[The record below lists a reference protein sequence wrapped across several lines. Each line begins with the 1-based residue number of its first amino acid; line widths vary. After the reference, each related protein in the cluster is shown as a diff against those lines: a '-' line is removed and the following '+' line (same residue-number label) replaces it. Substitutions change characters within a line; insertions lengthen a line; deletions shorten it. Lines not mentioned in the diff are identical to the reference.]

1 MANTG
6 KDKSPARIMAQAHGA
21 TLFRLDRPLNS
32 RIFKK
37 ILADAG
43 YSQTALAETL
53 GISCVHERQ
62 DVEVVYRRVKTDNP
76 YNILVRLFWLG
87 RAVPESSLHRELAGL
102 DVEDLVGI
110 GLLNSQDGMVQ
121 SATKLTPYHD
131 LLLASDFAPE
141 IHRELSADHVIGVGA
156 ASLTLASLTVRRRV
170 KTALDLGAGAG
181 IQAFLAAGHS
191 DHVIGTDTNL
201 RALNFARFNAK
212 LNQIDG
218 IEWREGN
225 FYEPVSDQQFDL
237 IVSNPPYVIS
247 PESRFVFRDTNLP
260 GDAVSEQVVRGAGE
274 KLNEGGFAC
283 ILFNWHHQDET
294 DWDSRPKS
302 WVSNTGCDGWLICFK
317 TTDPLTY
324 AADWLRTSVGQ
335 NSPEYGRNLDEWM
348 AYYEQMG
355 IGRISA
361 GGIVMRRRSQ
371 QANWFRA
378 HAIDKGRY
386 TGSCGDQIERIF
398 AAEDL
403 LQSLGDDRQLL
414 EQRFLFDEH
423 HRLEHQLAVQD
434 GHWAVNSEHL
444 YASEGIPFAGNMD
457 MYIANLL
464 AGCDGRRTLRELI
477 EAVADRMQTD
487 PEKVGPACL
496 AAFRKL
502 MQAGFL
508 TSAIE
513 PETANP

>member
-1 MANTG
+1 MTEIG
-6 KDKSPARIMAQAHGA
+6 KPTAFH
-21 TLFRLDRPLNS
+21 LDRPLDGET
-32 RIFKK
+32 FKK
-37 ILADAG
+37 VLVDAG

-87 RAVPESSLHRELAGL
+87 WAVSESVIREKLPGL
-102 DVEDLVGI
+102 DVEQLEGI
-110 GLLNSQDGMVQ
+110 GLLHRRDREIQAN
-121 SATKLTPYHD
+121 AKLAPYHD
-131 LLLASDFAPE
+131 LLLVSDFGPE
-141 IHRELSADHVIGVGA
+141 IHRELSADHVLGVGA
-156 ASLTLASLTVRRRV
+156 ASLTLASLTVRRKV
-170 KTALDLGAGAG
+170 KTALDIGTGAG
-181 IQAFLAAGHS
+181 IQAFLAACHA
-191 DHVIGTDTNL
+191 DQVIGTDTNPK
-201 RALNFARFNAK
+201 ALNFARFNAK
-212 LNQIDG
+212 LNGIDI

-225 FYEPVSDQQFDL
+225 LYEPVAEQKFDL

-260 GDAVSEQVVRGAGE
+260 GDAVSEQVVRGVGE
-274 KLNEGGFAC
+274 RLSEGGFAC

-302 WVSNTGCDGWLICFK
+302 WMSNTGCDGWLICFK

-335 NSPEYGRNLDEWM
+335 SSKEYGRCLDEWM

-355 IGRISA
+355 ITRISA
-361 GGIVMRRRSQ
+361 GGMIMRRRSQ

-378 HAIDKGRY
+378 HAIDKGRC
-386 TGSCGDQIERIF
+386 TGSCGEQIERIF

-403 LQSLGDDRQLL
+403 LQALDDNRQLL

-423 HRLEHQLAVQD
+423 HRLEHQLAVRD
-434 GHWAVNSEHL
+434 DCWAVNSEHL

-464 AGCDGRRTLRELI
+464 AGCDGQRTLRELVA
-477 EAVADRMQTD
+477 AVAERMQTD
-487 PEKVGPACL
+487 PESIIPACL
-496 AAFRKL
+496 KAFRKL
-502 MQAGFL
+502 MQSGFL
-508 TSAIE
+508 SAVG
-513 PETANP
+513 NPDKPAP

>member
-1 MANTG
+1 MTQGISAVAFHLDWPLDG
-6 KDKSPARIMAQAHGA
+6 K
-21 TLFRLDRPLNS
+21 T
-32 RIFKK
+32 FKK
-37 ILADAG
+37 FMADAG
-43 YSQTALAETL
+43 YSQNSLAETL
-53 GISCVHERQ
+53 GISCSHERQ
-62 DVEVVYRRVKTDNP
+62 DVEVVYRRVKTDSP

-87 RAVPESSLHRELAGL
+87 RSVSEPVIREKLAGL
-102 DVEDLVGI
+102 DVEGLLGI
-110 GLLNSQDGMVQ
+110 GLLNRQDGMVR
-121 SATKLTPYHD
+121 SAAKLTPYHD
-131 LLLASDFAPE
+131 LLLVSDFAPE
-141 IHRELSADHVIGVGA
+141 IHRELSADHVLGVGA
-156 ASLTLASLTVRRRV
+156 ASLTLGSLTVRRKV
-170 KTALDLGAGAG
+170 KTALDIGTGAG
-181 IQAFLAAGHS
+181 IQAFLADRHA

-212 LNQIDG
+212 LNGIDS
-218 IEWREGN
+218 IEWCEGN
-225 FYEPVSDQQFDL
+225 LYEPVAEQKFDL

-260 GDAVSEQVVRGAGE
+260 GDTVSEQVLRGAGQR
-274 KLNEGGFAC
+274 LSEGGFAC

-302 WVSNTGCDGWLICFK
+302 WMSNTGCDGWLICFK
-317 TTDPLTY
+317 TTEPLTY
-324 AADWLRTSVGQ
+324 AADWLRTSVGRS
-335 NSPEYGRNLDEWM
+335 SPDYGRYLDEWM

-361 GGIVMRRRSQ
+361 GGIIMRRRSQ
-371 QANWFRA
+371 QPNWFRA
-378 HAIDKGRY
+378 HAIDKGRC

-403 LQSLGDDRQLL
+403 LQTITDDRQLL

-423 HRLEHQLAVQD
+423 HRLEHQLAVRD
-434 GHWAVNSEHL
+434 GCWAVNSEHL

-477 EAVADRMQTD
+477 EAVASRMQTE
-487 PEKVGPACL
+487 PKTVGPACL
-496 AAFRKL
+496 AAVRKL

-508 TSAIE
+508 SSVGD
-513 PETANP
+513 PGKSKS

>member
-1 MANTG
+1 
-6 KDKSPARIMAQAHGA
+6 MAQTHGA
-21 TLFRLDRPLNS
+21 TLFHLDRPLDGKK
-32 RIFKK
+32 FKK
-37 ILADAG
+37 VLTDAG

-53 GISCVHERQ
+53 GISCAHERQ

-87 RAVPESSLHRELAGL
+87 RAVPESSLNKELTSL
-102 DVEDLVGI
+102 DVKELVGI
-110 GLLNSQDGMVQ
+110 GLLNRQDGMVR
-121 SATKLTPYHD
+121 SAARLTPYHD
-131 LLLASDFAPE
+131 LLLVSDFSPE
-141 IHRELSADHVIGVGA
+141 IHRELSADHVLGVGA

-170 KTALDLGAGAG
+170 KTALDIGTGAG
-181 IQAFLAAGHS
+181 IQAFLAACHA
-191 DHVIGTDTNL
+191 DQVIGTDTNP

-212 LNQIDG
+212 LNGIDS
-218 IEWREGN
+218 IEWREGS
-225 FYEPVSDQQFDL
+225 FYETVAEQQFDL

-247 PESRFVFRDTNLP
+247 PESRFVFRDANLP
-260 GDAVSEQVVRGAGE
+260 GDAVSEQVVRGAGAR
-274 KLNEGGFAC
+274 LSEGGFAC

-302 WVSNTGCDGWLICFK
+302 WMSNTGCDGWLICFK
-317 TTDPLTY
+317 STEPLTY

-335 NSPEYGRNLDEWM
+335 SSPDYGRYLDEWM
-348 AYYEQMG
+348 AYYKKMQ

-361 GGIVMRRRSQ
+361 GGIVMRRRSR

-378 HAIDKGRY
+378 HAIDKGRC

-403 LQSLGDDRQLL
+403 LQTLNDDRQLL

-423 HRLEHQLAVQD
+423 HRLEHQLAVRD
-434 GHWAVNSEHL
+434 GCWTVNSEHL

-464 AGCDGRRTLRELI
+464 AGCDGQRTLHELI

-487 PEKVGPACL
+487 PEKVIPACL
-496 AAFRKL
+496 ATVRKL

-508 TSAIE
+508 SSAIE

>member
-1 MANTG
+1 
-6 KDKSPARIMAQAHGA
+6 MAQTSSSEA
-21 TLFRLDRPLNS
+21 FRLERPLDGKAL
-32 RIFKK
+32 KK
-37 ILADAG
+37 VLADAG

-53 GISCVHERQ
+53 GISCAHERQ
-62 DVEVVYRRVKTDNP
+62 DVEVVYRRVRTDSP

-87 RAVPESSLHRELAGL
+87 RAVSEPVLHEKLPGL
-102 DVEDLVGI
+102 NVEELVGT
-110 GLLNSQDGMVQ
+110 GLLNSQDGMVR
-121 SATKLTPYHD
+121 SAAKLTPYHD
-131 LLLASDFAPE
+131 LLLVSDFAPE
-141 IHRELSADHVIGVGA
+141 IHRELSADHVLGVGA
-156 ASLTLASLTVRRRV
+156 ASLTLGSLTVRRKV
-170 KTALDLGAGAG
+170 KTALDIGTGAG
-181 IQAFLAAGHS
+181 IQAFLADRHA

-212 LNQIDG
+212 LNGIDG
-218 IEWREGN
+218 IEWREGSL
-225 FYEPVSDQQFDL
+225 YEPIAEQKFDL

-260 GDAVSEQVVRGAGE
+260 GDAVSEQVVRGAGQR
-274 KLNEGGFAC
+274 LSEGGFAC

-302 WVSNTGCDGWLICFK
+302 WMSNTGCDGWLICFK
-317 TTDPLTY
+317 TTEPLAY
-324 AADWLRTSVGQ
+324 AADWLRTGVGK
-335 NSPEYGRNLDEWM
+335 SSKEYGRCLDEWM

-355 IGRISA
+355 ITRISA
-361 GGIVMRRRSQ
+361 GGMIMRRRSQ

-378 HAIDKGRY
+378 HAIDKGRC

-403 LQSLGDDRQLL
+403 LQTITDDRQLL
-414 EQRFLFDEH
+414 EQRLLFDEH
-423 HRLEHQLAVQD
+423 HRLEHQLAVRD
-434 GHWAVNSEHL
+434 GSWAVNSEQL

-477 EAVADRMQTD
+477 EAVADRMQTNQ
-487 PEKVGPACL
+487 ETVIPACL
-496 AAFRKL
+496 ATVRKL

-508 TSAIE
+508 SSVAGPEKSTS
-513 PETANP
+513 

>member
-1 MANTG
+1 VTQNFN
-6 KDKSPARIMAQAHGA
+6 A
-21 TLFRLDRPLNS
+21 TAFHLDRPLEGKT
-32 RIFKK
+32 FKK
-37 ILADAG
+37 VLSDAG

-53 GISCVHERQ
+53 GISCAHERQ
-62 DVEVVYRRVKTDNP
+62 DVEVVYRRVRTDSP

-87 RAVPESSLHRELAGL
+87 LVVSESTLREKLAGL
-102 DVEDLVGI
+102 DVEELVGI
-110 GLLNSQDGMVQ
+110 GLLNRQDGMVR
-121 SATKLTPYHD
+121 SAAKLTPYHD

-141 IHRELSADHVIGVGA
+141 IHRELSADHVLGVGA
-156 ASLTLASLTVRRRV
+156 ASLTLGSLTVRRKV
-170 KTALDLGAGAG
+170 KTALDIGTGAG
-181 IQAFLAAGHS
+181 IQAFLADRHA

-201 RALNFARFNAK
+201 RALNFARFNAV
-212 LNQIDG
+212 LNGIDD
-218 IEWREGN
+218 IEWREGSL
-225 FYEPVSDQQFDL
+225 YEPVADQKFDL

-274 KLNEGGFAC
+274 KLTEGGFAC
-283 ILFNWHHQDET
+283 ILFNWHHESEV
-294 DWDSRPKS
+294 DWDSRPRS

-317 TTDPLTY
+317 STDPLTY

-335 NSPEYGRNLDEWM
+335 SSTEYGRNLDEWM

-355 IGRISA
+355 ITRISA
-361 GGIVMRRRSQ
+361 GGMIMRRRSQ

-378 HAIDKGRY
+378 HAIDKGRC

-403 LQSLGDDRQLL
+403 LQTLNDDRQLL

-423 HRLEHQLAVQD
+423 HRLEHQLAVRD
-434 GHWAVNSEHL
+434 GCWAVNSEHL

-477 EAVADRMQTD
+477 EVVADRMQTD
-487 PEKVGPACL
+487 PETVRPACL
-496 AAFRKL
+496 ATVRKL

-508 TSAIE
+508 SSAIE

>member
-1 MANTG
+1 
-6 KDKSPARIMAQAHGA
+6 MAQTHGS
-21 TLFRLDRPLNS
+21 TLFYLDRPLDGKM
-32 RIFKK
+32 FKK
-37 ILADAG
+37 VMADAG
-43 YSQTALAETL
+43 YSQTALADTL

-87 RAVPESSLHRELAGL
+87 RAVSESVIREKLPGL
-102 DVEDLVGI
+102 DVEQLEGV
-110 GLLNSQDGMVQ
+110 GLLHCRDGEVQ
-121 SATKLTPYHD
+121 ANAKLAPYHD
-131 LLLASDFAPE
+131 LLLVSDFGPE
-141 IHRELSADHVIGVGA
+141 IHRELPADHVLGVGA
-156 ASLTLASLTVRRRV
+156 ASLTLGSLTVRRKV
-170 KTALDLGAGAG
+170 KTALDIGTGAG
-181 IQAFLAAGHS
+181 IQAFLVDRHA

-201 RALNFARFNAK
+201 RALNFARFNAV
-212 LNQIDG
+212 LNGIDN

-225 FYEPVSDQQFDL
+225 LYEPVADQKFDL

-260 GDAVSEQVVRGAGE
+260 GDAVSEKVVRGAGE
-274 KLNEGGFAC
+274 KLTEGGFAC
-283 ILFNWHHQDET
+283 ILFNWHHKDET
-294 DWDSRPKS
+294 DWDSRPRS

-317 TTDPLTY
+317 TTEPLTY

-355 IGRISA
+355 IGQISA
-361 GGIVMRRRSQ
+361 GGIIMRRRSQ

-386 TGSCGDQIERIF
+386 IGSCGDQIERIF

-403 LQSLGDDRQLL
+403 LAAFDDDRQLL

-434 GHWAVNSEHL
+434 GRWAVNSEHL
-444 YASEGIPFAGNMD
+444 YTSEGIPFAGNMD

-477 EAVADRMQTD
+477 EAVADRMQTK
-487 PEKVGPACL
+487 PETVGLACL

-508 TSAIE
+508 SSVGGPAKS
-513 PETANP
+513 PP

>member
-1 MANTG
+1 MTRTCREKTFDLNWPLDG
-6 KDKSPARIMAQAHGA
+6 K
-21 TLFRLDRPLNS
+21 T
-32 RIFKK
+32 FKK
-37 ILADAG
+37 VVADAG
-43 YSQTALAETL
+43 YSQTALADTL

-62 DVEVVYRRVKTDNP
+62 DVEVVYRRVKTDSP

-87 RAVPESSLHRELAGL
+87 RAVSEPVIREKLPCL
-102 DVEDLVGI
+102 DVEQLEGV
-110 GLLNSQDGMVQ
+110 GLLHCRDGEVQ
-121 SATKLTPYHD
+121 ANAKLAPYHD
-131 LLLASDFAPE
+131 LLLVSDFGPE
-141 IHRELSADHVIGVGA
+141 IHRELPADHVLGVGA
-156 ASLTLASLTVRRRV
+156 ASLTLGSLTVRRKV
-170 KTALDLGAGAG
+170 KTALDIGTGAG
-181 IQAFLAAGHS
+181 IQAFLVDRHA

-201 RALNFARFNAK
+201 RALNFARFNAV
-212 LNQIDG
+212 LNGIDN

-225 FYEPVSDQQFDL
+225 LYEPVAEQKFDL

-260 GDAVSEQVVRGAGE
+260 GDAVSEKVVRGAGE
-274 KLNEGGFAC
+274 KLTEGGFAC

-302 WVSNTGCDGWLICFK
+302 WMSNIGCDGWLICFK

-324 AADWLRTSVGQ
+324 AADWLQTSVGQ
-335 NSPEYGRNLDEWM
+335 SSTEYGRCLDEWM

-355 IGRISA
+355 ITRISA
-361 GGIVMRRRSQ
+361 GGMVMRRRSRQ
-371 QANWFRA
+371 SNWFRA
-378 HAIDKGRY
+378 HAIDKGCC

-403 LQSLGDDRQLL
+403 LQTLNDDRQLL

-434 GHWAVNSEHL
+434 GRWAVNSEHL

-457 MYIANLL
+457 MYIASLL
-464 AGCDGRRTLRELI
+464 AGCDGRRTLCELI
-477 EAVADRMQTD
+477 EAVADRMQTN
-487 PEKVGPACL
+487 PETVGPACL

-508 TSAIE
+508 SLVGGSDTS
-513 PETANP
+513 TA